1 MRRVGLALLLSAA
14 VVTVSVGA
22 QTTPSSSNANK
33 VTVTGCVQRATSD
46 APTGTSG
53 VAGAAKTDT
62 QFILANATAGTATAG
77 TSGTTTPSTSAMP
90 TAPRYRLDD
99 AEQTKIAPHVGHRVE
114 ISGTVDDASRSTS
127 PGATPGATSTA
138 APAPKLK
145 VDSIK
150 MLASSCSD

>member
-1 MRRVGLALLLSAA
+1 MKRVGLALLISAA
-14 VVTVSVGA
+14 VVSVSLTA
-22 QTTPSSSNANK
+22 QTTPSSSNAHK
-33 VTVTGCVQRATSD
+33 VTVTGCVQRAASE

-53 VAGAAKTDT
+53 VAGAVKPDT
-62 QFILANATAGTATAG
+62 QFVLANATAGTATAG
-77 TSGTTTPSTSAMP
+77 TSGTTAPATSSMP

-114 ISGTVDDASRSTS
+114 ISGTIDDASS
-127 PGATPGATSTA
+127 PSATPGATSTA

-150 MLASSCSD
+150 MLASSCS